1 MLIGIDIDDTLIN
14 TREKQLIYWADYVT
28 KNPKDGYTKELPATI
43 NYFDDKYINIF
54 WDTYREHLAF
64 EPSFKDNVSS
74 VLHKLKKEGFN
85 FCIVTARRE
94 KNCPNIQRKIKN
106 WFIENDIPIDIIY
119 TDIDNKGQFCKEN
132 NIEIFIDDD
141 IKNITNANEYNIKT
155 IMFNN
160 NPAYN
165 GLQTDNWLDLYNIL
179 IKLKE
184 EQN

>member
-14 TREKQLIYWADYVT
+14 TREKQLIYWGDYVT
-28 KNPKDGYTKELPATI
+28 KNPREGYSKELPSTI
-43 NYFDDKYINIF
+43 NYFDDKYINVF

-64 EPSFKDNVSS
+64 EPSFKDNVSTT
-74 VLHKLKKEGFN
+74 LHKLKNKGFN

-94 KNCPNIQRKIKN
+94 ENCPNIQGKIKE
-106 WFIENDIPIDIIY
+106 WFKENDIPIEIIY
-119 TDIDNKGQFCKEN
+119 TDVDNKGKFCKKN
-132 NIEIFIDDD
+132 NIDIFIDDD

-160 NPAYN
+160 NPNYE
-165 GLQTDNWLDLYNIL
+165 GLQTDNWLDLYDIL

>member
-14 TREKQLIYWADYVT
+14 TKEKQLIYWEEYVT
-28 KNPKDGYTKELPATI
+28 KNPKEGYTKELPSTI

-54 WDTYREHLAF
+54 WDTYRKHLAF
-64 EPSFKDNVSS
+64 EPSFKDNVSET
-74 VLHKLKKEGFN
+74 LHKLKKEGFN

-94 KNCPNIQRKIKN
+94 EKCPNIKNKIKN
-106 WFIENDIPIDIIY
+106 WFKENNIPIDIIH
-119 TDIDNKGQFCKEN
+119 TDVDNKGLFCKEN
-132 NIEIFIDDD
+132 NIDIFIDDD
-141 IKNITNANEYNIKT
+141 IKNISNANKYNIKT

-160 NPAYN
+160 NPNYK

-184 EQN
+184 EQD